1 MVKRVLGLTVVVIL
15 IGAAGA
21 YVLSA
26 GQGTPKT
33 SAAAPPATD
42 VAKMP
47 LVNINVVQI
56 KPELVDEWMEFQ
68 KSETMP
74 ALQKA
79 GVRTRT
85 AVATVI
91 GPAFEYA
98 FLTRPENFAERDGDN
113 PIVKAL
119 GRDGARAYAQKNRR
133 FVASQRSYVA
143 RMRTDLSYQP
153 DPTAQL
159 PVAVISNYTIVPGH
173 MADFESYIRN
183 DMTPA
188 HKQVKSGGFLVY
200 QGLFGGEGNSFVVAA
215 LMHNF
220 AELDNGPA
228 ITRAYGAAKAAAIQQ
243 KLGGFVTRV
252 ERTVSRQVPELSFSP
267 RAVSENR

>member
-133 FVASQRSYVA
+133 FVATTSRRPKTSNTPRGGSPYIESRERKRSSKEQPILPRLTRSRADIQRH
-143 RMRTDLSYQP
+143 R
-153 DPTAQL
+153 
-159 PVAVISNYTIVPGH
+159 
-173 MADFESYIRN
+173 
-183 DMTPA
+183 PA
-188 HKQVKSGGFLVY
+188 S
-200 QGLFGGEGNSFVVAA
+200 A
-215 LMHNF
+215 
-220 AELDNGPA
+220 
-228 ITRAYGAAKAAAIQQ
+228 T
-243 KLGGFVTRV
+243 T
-252 ERTVSRQVPELSFSP
+252 
-267 RAVSENR
+267 